1 MRYISRHDT
10 PRSPLLRGVGAATA
24 TVVAAAVGIGLSA
37 SSAQAD
43 DSVWDRVAQC
53 EAGGN
58 WAISTGNGFSGGLQF
73 TQSSWAAAGGTAYAS
88 APHLASREGQIAAGQ
103 RLLAAQGP
111 GAWPACSIQAGLTSA
126 NGMGGG
132 SAPVLA
138 AARSAAAPKPAAPKP
153 AAATRASAT
162 VTAKTAP
169 AVATKPAATKP
180 AATKPAAPKPSKGEL
195 SGQSTRIVQSWLGGD
210 LSGRWDPQALSAL
223 QRKVGAPQ
231 TGKTDVQSVALVEK
245 LIGAPASGLAYYT
258 QPSLDKLQA
267 YATAQLTSASLTSL
281 TAAVEGGV
289 AAPATVSLAATPSS
303 YR

>member
-1 MRYISRHDT
+1 MRNISKHDT
-10 PRSPLLRGVGAATA
+10 PRTSLLRGVGAATA

-58 WAISTGNGFSGGLQF
+58 WATTTGNGFSGGLQF

-88 APHLASREGQIAAGQ
+88 APHLASREGQIAAGK
-103 RLLAAQGP
+103 RLLSMQGP
-111 GAWPACSIQAGLTSA
+111 GAWPACSIKAGLTHA

-132 SAPVLA
+132 SAPAPA
-138 AARSAAAPKPAAPKP
+138 AARSAAAPKPAA
-153 AAATRASAT
+153 ATRASAKAT
-162 VTAKTAP
+162 PKAAP
-169 AVATKPAATKP
+169 ATKPLARKP
-180 AATKPAAPKPSKGEL
+180 LAPKPVAPKPATPKPAGGEL
-195 SGQSTRIVQSWLGGD
+195 TGQSTRIVQSWLGGD

-223 QRKVGAPQ
+223 QRKVGAAV
-231 TGKTDVQSVALVEK
+231 TGKTDVQSVARVEK
-245 LIGAPASGLAYYT
+245 LVGAPASGLAYYT
-258 QPSLDKLQA
+258 QPALNKLHA

-289 AAPATVSLAATPSS
+289 ATPASVSLAATPSS